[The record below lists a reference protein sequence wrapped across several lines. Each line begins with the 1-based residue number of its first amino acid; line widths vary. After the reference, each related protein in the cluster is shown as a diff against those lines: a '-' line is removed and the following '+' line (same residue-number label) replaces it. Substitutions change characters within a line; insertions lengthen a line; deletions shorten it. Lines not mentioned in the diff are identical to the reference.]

1 MLCAFFTVNHS
12 TLSLYHCTNE
22 LSVLDSVD
30 EEQFRKRVVTHMLI
44 IVTVSVGGK
53 TKKKIGMFLLLS

>member
-1 MLCAFFTVNHS
+1 MLCAFFIVYHS

>member
-1 MLCAFFTVNHS
+1 MLCAFFTVYHS

>member
-30 EEQFRKRVVTHMLI
+30 EEQFRKRVVTYMLI